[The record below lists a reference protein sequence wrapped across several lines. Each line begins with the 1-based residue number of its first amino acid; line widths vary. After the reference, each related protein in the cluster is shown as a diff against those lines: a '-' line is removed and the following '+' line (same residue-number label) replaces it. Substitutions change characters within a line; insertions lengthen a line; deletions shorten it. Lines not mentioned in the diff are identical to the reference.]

1 MSSQQNTRMDD
12 QEYVTRCV
20 ADPLYKTVRIYSN
33 EGAEQELVC
42 DTADEFI
49 NVVKFIRATID
60 ENLLNED
67 QFVYAS
73 PV

>member
-73 PV
+73 PG

>member
-1 MSSQQNTRMDD
+1 MSNQQNTRMDD

-67 QFVYAS
+67 QFVYAL
-73 PV
+73 PL

>member
-1 MSSQQNTRMDD
+1 MND

-20 ADPLYKTVRIYSN
+20 ADPLDKTIRIYSN
-33 EGAEQELVC
+33 EGTEQELVC

-49 NVVKFIRATID
+49 NVVKFIRSTVD
-60 ENLLNED
+60 DNLLDND
-67 QFVYAS
+67 QFIYAS

>member
-73 PV
+73 PL

>member
-1 MSSQQNTRMDD
+1 MDD

-67 QFVYAS
+67 QFVYAL
-73 PV
+73 PL

>member
-1 MSSQQNTRMDD
+1 MDD

-49 NVVKFIRATID
+49 NVVKFIRATVD
-60 ENLLNED
+60 DNLLSEE

-73 PV
+73 PLP

>member
-67 QFVYAS
+67 QFVYAL
-73 PV
+73 PL

>member
-1 MSSQQNTRMDD
+1 MND

-20 ADPLYKTVRIYSN
+20 VDPLYKTVRIYSN
-33 EGAEQELVC
+33 EGTEQELVC

-49 NVVKFIRATID
+49 NVVKFIRSTVD
-60 ENLLNED
+60 DNLLDDD